1 MRPRT
6 RCAVIA
12 ALALAIAAT
21 TPAVAATPSET
32 PAPTPIQVIQAPP
45 HLKPAELDQLTGI
58 LVSARGAA
66 VVLRIPGPA
75 TIAASEDDLKSLW
88 SAVHRARFYV
98 VQQGDAKL
106 DGAAAI
112 LSAFAAATFR
122 QPGADAPSGL
132 PGELWP
138 VVKRLTDC
146 LEPCARA
153 VPTDEAPEEIGVDS
167 GSPAIEAN
175 LAGFGPHLADLLD
188 ERAPAATTRPSPARD
203 DDGGPGPVPLLAG
216 LLILV
221 GGGVTAVAARPRRR
235 RDTEQ
240 RQIAQYRPD
249 ADPGPLPVPPGPP
262 APRPPARSGR
272 GRRARVVS
280 ALDPEGYVE
289 LDRCLQRAR
298 WASAGTPAA
307 PGEWVDIETRG
318 RRLWAYA
325 AARPKGTE
333 TRT

>member
-221 GGGVTAVAARPRRR
+221 GGGVTAVAARR
-235 RDTEQ
+235 E
-240 RQIAQYRPD
+240 
-249 ADPGPLPVPPGPP
+249 
-262 APRPPARSGR
+262 
-272 GRRARVVS
+272 
-280 ALDPEGYVE
+280 
-289 LDRCLQRAR
+289 
-298 WASAGTPAA
+298 
-307 PGEWVDIETRG
+307 
-318 RRLWAYA
+318 A
-325 AARPKGTE
+325 AARHRAAANRAVPAGRRPGPAPGAARPAGAAPSGPFRPRPARQGRE
-333 TRT
+333 RARPRGLCRA